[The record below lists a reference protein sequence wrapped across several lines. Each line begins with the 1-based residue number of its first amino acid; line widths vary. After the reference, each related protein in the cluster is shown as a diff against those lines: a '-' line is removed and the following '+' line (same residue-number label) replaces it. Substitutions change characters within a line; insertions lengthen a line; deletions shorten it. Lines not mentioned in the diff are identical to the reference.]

1 MSKCSIS
8 RVKRSREKA
17 KETYDKM
24 GKWYDFIFG
33 WTEKKYKRM
42 GIEKLNVGE
51 GDIALE
57 IGFGT
62 GRCIIALAES
72 VGDSGTVYGIDISE
86 SMYQITN
93 NRVKKANLSDRVVL
107 KRSDAL
113 NLPFDDDCFDEV
125 FMSFALELFDTPE
138 IPILLQE
145 CKRVLKNKGKLCVVS
160 LSKEGNHESMQSLYE
175 WLHIRFPN
183 YFDCRPIYVKKSIEY
198 AGLNVLSQ
206 EIAYIL
212 GMPVEIV
219 LAEK

>member
-1 MSKCSIS
+1 MSNYDVS
-8 RVKRSREKA
+8 RVKRSKEKA
-17 KETYDKM
+17 KETYDKI

-33 WTEKKYKRM
+33 WTEKKCKRI
-42 GIEKLNVGE
+42 GLKKLNVGE

-62 GRCIIALAES
+62 GHCIIALAES

-86 SMYQITN
+86 RMFQITK
-93 NRVKKANLSDRVVL
+93 NRVEKANLSGRVVL

-125 FMSFALELFDTPE
+125 FMSFTLELFDTPE
-138 IPILLQE
+138 IPMLIQE
-145 CKRVLKNKGKLCVVS
+145 CKRVLKNRGKLCIVS
-160 LSKEGNHESMQSLYE
+160 LSKEGNHENMQSLYE
-175 WLHIRFPN
+175 WLHMRFPN

-198 AGLNVLSQ
+198 ARVNILSQ